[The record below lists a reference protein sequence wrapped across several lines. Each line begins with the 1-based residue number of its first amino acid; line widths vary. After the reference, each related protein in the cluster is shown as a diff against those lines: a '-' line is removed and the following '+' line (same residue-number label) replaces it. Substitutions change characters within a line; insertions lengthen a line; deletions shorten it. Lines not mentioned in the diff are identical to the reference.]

1 MFVRGILFE
10 KRNDQR
16 RKKTF
21 IYRQVSSGRPQ
32 NGIEFDLNQME
43 KRNKKKKKPDLVG
56 PAVCFLNLVKNDL
69 INYTRP
75 LNF

>member
-16 RKKTF
+16 RKTTF

>member
-16 RKKTF
+16 MKTTF

-32 NGIEFDLNQME
+32 NGIQFDLRGIEE
-43 KRNKKKKKPDLVG
+43 KGTKQ
-56 PAVCFLNLVKNDL
+56 
-69 INYTRP
+69 
-75 LNF
+75 